1 MSSVGVAGCIV
12 QGDDAAASANTTHHL
27 DNANKPTTGNLTLT
41 MPQLKSK
48 MTTSRREATMGS
60 FLWRGLERPIKPQLG
75 ARPRGSAVDFHL
87 P

>member
-1 MSSVGVAGCIV
+1 MSGVGVAGCIV

-60 FLWRGLERPIKPQLG
+60 FLWRGVGEANKATVRSQAQG
-75 ARPRGSAVDFHL
+75 VSS
-87 P
+87 

>member
-1 MSSVGVAGCIV
+1 MSSVGVAGIV
-12 QGDDAAASANTTHHL
+12 QADDAAASANTSHHL

-48 MTTSRREATMGS
+48 MTTSRREATMAAS
-60 FLWRGLERPIKPQLG
+60 FGGGLERPIKPQLG